1 MEDILVW
8 EKKTVHIRDYPY
20 AEKLNPVLNQI
31 IKEKAVKK
39 DKGALMTSYASLNVK
54 EFKLISDYVIHFL
67 SSDRFTLHNP
77 HLTGLDGYPLRMHN
91 LWGQLY
97 NKGHFQNSHHHLPY
111 DWSFVY
117 YVNTPRRSSP
127 IVFDES
133 RKRIR
138 LKAGQVI
145 IFPSWLLHHVPPN
158 KCEGRV
164 VIGGNLSYT
173 THQGIK

>member
-117 YVNTPRRSSP
+117 YVNTPKGSSP
-127 IVFDES
+127 LVFTQS
-133 RKRIR
+133 RKKI
-138 LKAGQVI
+138 KAEAGKLL
-145 IFPSWLLHHVPPN
+145 IFPGHLTHHVPEN
-158 KCEGRV
+158 KCEGRTV
-164 VIGGNLSYT
+164 VAGNLYHSFV
-173 THQGIK
+173 

>member
-1 MEDILVW
+1 MTLFISQKAPIYIYDC
-8 EKKTVHIRDYPY
+8 PY
-20 AEKLNPVLNQI
+20 AEKINPILHRI
-31 IKEKAVKK
+31 ILQRASIR
-39 DKGALMTSYASLNVK
+39 DKGALMTEWNCINIK
-54 EFKLISDYVIHFL
+54 EFKFISDYVL
-67 SSDRFTLHNP
+67 
-77 HLTGLDGYPLRMHN
+77 N
-91 LWGQLY
+91 LQTNFALPSYQLKVTDIWGQVY
-97 NKGHFQNSHHHLPY
+97 NIGDYQVSHDHILS

-127 IVFDES
+127 LVFDEC

-145 IFPSWLLHHVPPN
+145 IFPSWLVHHVPPN

-173 THQGIK
+173 TRE